1 MKLLPFIIS
10 LYLILPGVIDILAA
24 QNLSGSDQVRIL
36 PAPDS
41 DDICTLGHTDVN
53 AHFSLRPD
61 PHQRQRFLMHPE
73 ADFQVTYVNSCGQN
87 EWPDEALEAFDYAL
101 SIWSTHVQSDVPIRV
116 EAVWNGN
123 ISSLGSAG
131 PTRIVH
137 SSNIPGAQPDTW
149 YPIAQASAMT
159 GVDFVAIA
167 DARPDDEESYDL
179 VVNINCSTSN
189 WYFGTDANPGSN
201 QIDLVTV
208 ILHEIAHGLGFLG
221 TMDGNNST
229 SSAEWGI
236 DHNDSETPI
245 IYDRIIQDGLD
256 NSVLNQSTYPNPS
269 EDLYQAVTGQR
280 GGLFYSGE
288 NSTRMFTENLVPVY
302 APSTWRQGSSY
313 AHVDDQTFSRPEN
326 RENALMRP
334 RIDQAFALHSPG
346 PVLCGIM
353 ADKEWPMGSS
363 CREYL
368 DRDAIIAVTPDSIDF
383 SLANVGAPVDQ
394 TLTISNSEDSESPL
408 QVSIE
413 TNGNDFTI
421 TDGAGNFS
429 IDPGVSL
436 DVTVRFDP
444 QTPGIKNGMV
454 TIHHNAIN
462 EFTPIEIIL
471 IGEALESDILAKLEQ
486 NFPNPFQTR
495 TQINYGLPRD
505 SSVRIDL
512 YSVNGQ
518 RVKTLVNDW
527 RNAGDHEVLLDSGSL
542 SSGMY
547 FYRIV
552 VDGYS
557 ETKKLLLV
565 R

>member
-1 MKLLPFIIS
+1 MKIQPFVFFLFLLLTGGF
-10 LYLILPGVIDILAA
+10 DILTA
-24 QNLSGSDQVRIL
+24 QDITDPSQIRTL

-41 DDICTLGHTDVN
+41 DDICTLDHTDVN
-53 AHFSLRPD
+53 AHFSLRPE

-73 ADFQVTYVNSCGQN
+73 ADFQATYVNSCGSSQ
-87 EWPDEALEAFDYAL
+87 WPDDAIEAFEYAL
-101 SIWSTHVQSDVPIRV
+101 SIWSTHVESDIPIRV

-123 ISSLGSAG
+123 INSLGSAG

-137 SSNIPGAQPDTW
+137 SSNITGAKPDTW
-149 YPIAQASAMT
+149 YPIAQASAMA
-159 GVDFVAIA
+159 GIDYVSLV
-167 DARPDDEESYDL
+167 DARPDDEESYDM

-201 QIDLVTV
+201 QIDLITV

-221 TMDGNNST
+221 TMEGNNST

-236 DHNDSETPI
+236 DFNDSETPI
-245 IYDRIIQDGLD
+245 IYDRIIQDGFND
-256 NSVLNQSTYPNPS
+256 SVLNQSTYPNPS

-280 GGLFYSGE
+280 DGLFYSGE
-288 NSTRMFTENLVPVY
+288 NSTRLFTGNPVPVY

-313 AHVDDQTFSRPEN
+313 AHVDDLTFSRPEN
-326 RENALMRP
+326 LENALMRS

-368 DRDAIIAVTPDSIDF
+368 DRDAMIAVAPDSIDF
-383 SLANVGAPVDQ
+383 NLVNVGTPADQ
-394 TLTISNSEDSESPL
+394 TITISNSEDSESPL
-408 QVSIE
+408 QVSID
-413 TNGNDFTI
+413 TNGNNFTI
-421 TDGAGNFS
+421 IDGAGNFS
-429 IDPGVSL
+429 INPGLSL
-436 DVTVRFDP
+436 NVTVRFDP

-462 EFTPIEIIL
+462 EITPFEVL
-471 IGEALESDILAKLEQ
+471 LTGEALESDILAKLEQ
-486 NFPNPFQTR
+486 NFPNPFQSR
-495 TQINYGLPRD
+495 TQINYGLPQD
-505 SSVRIDL
+505 SNVRIDL

-527 RNAGDHEVLLDSGSL
+527 RNAGDHELLFDAGSL

-557 ETKKLLLV
+557 DTKKLLLV